1 MERGFQAM
9 LLRGESSGDM
19 LPEFTGKT
27 TDETYI
33 NDLYS
38 SLNAQSFL
46 LHSLDYGYGTFPTVD
61 SAAVGYEYYP
71 ASQSKEVTEC
81 LANVDWKLKIPKCEP
96 SSNEVVSDVPTEPF
110 DFIAKCFDSVSRDRN
125 LRFLQ
130 LPELQ
135 SLEQGHDGFGFPE
148 SPGKRVKSV
157 SSTCPDSRTL
167 ESMVR
172 NFQLSNYFTGV
183 QPPEIQP
190 PAVVPAS
197 TLARLRRQRL
207 SEKTRCLQKLLPWD
221 KKMDMATMLE
231 EAYKYVKFLQA
242 QISVLQSMPGDSSSS
257 FATQNPSHFNLFGGL
272 GKLNR
277 QQLLQVLVNSPVV
290 QTTLYSKGCCVYS
303 IEQLVLLKKIAERK
317 ALFQQMVLHPST
329 VP

>member
-9 LLRGESSGDM
+9 LLRGESSADM
-19 LPEFTGKT
+19 LPEFTGQT

-38 SLNAQSFL
+38 SFNAQSFL

-71 ASQSKEVTEC
+71 ASQSKEESASIR
-81 LANVDWKLKIPKCEP
+81 L
-96 SSNEVVSDVPTEPF
+96 
-110 DFIAKCFDSVSRDRN
+110 DRN

-157 SSTCPDSRTL
+157 SPTCPDSRTL